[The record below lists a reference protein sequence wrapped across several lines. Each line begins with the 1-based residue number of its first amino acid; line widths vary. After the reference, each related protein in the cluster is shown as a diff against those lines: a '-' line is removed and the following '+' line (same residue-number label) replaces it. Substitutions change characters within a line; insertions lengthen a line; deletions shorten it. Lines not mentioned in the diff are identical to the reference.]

1 MALVTQSG
9 ARLPSS
15 LERCIPG
22 VHIRENRLRKYAR
35 FMHQY
40 RAFAHAPSSPPP
52 PLLSFFP
59 PSLPRSSLPLLAR
72 VQVEHVDR
80 RKGREKGEFSRGK
93 KMRVRTYV
101 CTYARWEGR
110 GGFIMFNSRFRV
122 SFRDTGSISA

>member
-1 MALVTQSG
+1 MQSG

-52 PLLSFFP
+52 LLFFFP

-93 KMRVRTYV
+93 RCEYVRTYV
-101 CTYARWEGR
+101 RTR
-110 GGFIMFNSRFRV
+110 GGKGEGV
-122 SFRDTGSISA
+122 YYV